1 MAELYRRPELAIA
14 GTTLVLEGK
23 RYSLDQY
30 DLVFT
35 APNPHQAD
43 VTDLVV
49 LCGSPERLAALGGRL
64 GHYGKYS
71 WLLLPAGQGRVLR
84 GNWAVTASPLVAAR

>member
-1 MAELYRRPELAIA
+1 M
-14 GTTLVLEGK
+14 LEGT

-30 DLVFT
+30 DLVY
-35 APNPHQAD
+35 AAANPSQLD

-71 WLLLPAGQGRVLR
+71 WLLLPVGQGRVLR
-84 GNWAVTASPLVAAR
+84 GNWATATSPLAAAAR